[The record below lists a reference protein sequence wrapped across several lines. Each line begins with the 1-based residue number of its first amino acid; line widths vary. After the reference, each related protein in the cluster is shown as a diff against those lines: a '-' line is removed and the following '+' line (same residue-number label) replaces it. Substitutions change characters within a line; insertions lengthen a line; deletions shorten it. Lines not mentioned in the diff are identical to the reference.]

1 MVSLMSYVMYLT
13 KSKSKPFYIG
23 FFVAFFDNNNPA
35 FHKTNSLGKT
45 LDTRQKK
52 FCAPLV
58 GSRENVNTKVC
69 IKLVETSILTISKAL
84 SDFVSF

>member
-1 MVSLMSYVMYLT
+1 MVSLMYYVMYLT

-52 FCAPLV
+52 ICAPL
-58 GSRENVNTKVC
+58 
-69 IKLVETSILTISKAL
+69 SITEDIRSL
-84 SDFVSF
+84 DY